1 MPPPIPFD
9 DDLPGS
15 PWVSSSQWPAH
26 PGAPLGGGGWGS
38 FGLRPALGGRG
49 NDATLAPH
57 PWSPIG
63 RRYRL
68 DWQVVRDI
76 QQAGVAVQQ
85 DNLSAQ
91 AEQDNHKPLSELS
104 PLRQKAV
111 NLVREVLPA
120 PYLSQ
125 KYKANPFHVT
135 KQHPKAKGSY
145 STCGEFPAYI
155 VWLLQGKPDPGK
167 FSPGTT
173 ALQPQGVKRNAWRV
187 PNGLDW
193 PRPGD
198 LYALCGTD
206 VLDDSV
212 AHVGVVLDPTGTTWE
227 TGDWGQ
233 PDVSGGGFAGALVSR
248 TFDKERG
255 TLTGDPTIGAAPR
268 AIKGWIDLDAY
279 FGK

>member
-1 MPPPIPFD
+1 MAPPVPLD

-15 PWVSSSQWPAH
+15 PWVSSSQRPAH
-26 PGAPLGGGGWGS
+26 PGAPLGGGGWGC
-38 FGLRPALGGRG
+38 FGVPLALGGRG

-57 PWSPIG
+57 PWSPVG

-68 DWQVVRDI
+68 DWQVIRDI

-85 DNLSAQ
+85 DSLSAQ
-91 AEQDNHKPLSELS
+91 AEQDNGKPLAELS
-104 PLRQKAV
+104 AIRQQAV
-111 NLVREVLPA
+111 KLCREVLPA

-135 KQHPKAKGSY
+135 KEHPQAQGGY

-155 VWLLQGKPDPGK
+155 VWLLQGKPIPGR
-167 FSPGTT
+167 FGPGTK
-173 ALQPQGVKRNAWRV
+173 ALQPQGEKRGAWRM
-187 PNGLDW
+187 PNGIDW

-198 LYALCGTD
+198 LYALCSSTVVDGSCD
-206 VLDDSV
+206 
-212 AHVGVVLDPTGTTWE
+212 HVGVMLDSTGTVWT

-233 PDVSGGGFAGALVSR
+233 PDSEGRGFAGAIVSR
-248 TFDKERG
+248 AFDPERG
-255 TLTGDPTIGAAPR
+255 TLSGDPVIGNNPR

-279 FGK
+279 FAK